1 MSMVR
6 FRAGLVIAGAVLSL
20 AAAAGCDKLR
30 GKKKKGGGDP
40 TPTPTPTA
48 SGSPTT
54 SPTASPEGG
63 TILIGEFGSMTGAE
77 ASFGESTHKG
87 IELALEHINAA
98 GGVNGKKLVL
108 KTYDDAG
115 NPEQATAVVTKLV
128 TDDKVTAI
136 LGEVASNLS
145 IAGGQV
151 AQDNGTP
158 MISPSS
164 TNVAVTKDRDHVFRV
179 CFIDPFQGFAAAK
192 FVIENLKLK
201 KAAIL
206 RDQTQSYSQGLADA
220 FKDAYVKL
228 GGTIVSDVS
237 YSKGDKNFN
246 SQLSKIKAA
255 KPESIFLPG
264 YYSDVAT
271 IAKQARQ
278 MGLTMPLVGGDGW
291 DSPELFQIGGK
302 ALDNSY
308 FTNHYSHEEPRD
320 AVKTF
325 VGDFQKKFNI
335 IPDGLAA
342 LGYDAAMLL
351 ADAMKRAG
359 STDKKAIRDAIAATK
374 DFPGVTGS
382 ITIDAER
389 NAAKPAVILK
399 IEGGKASYI
408 ASVPPTP

>member
-1 MSMVR
+1 MVR
-6 FRAGLVIAGAVLSL
+6 SRSSVQVLVGVLSL
-20 AAAAGCDKLR
+20 TLSAALATTSAGCDKLR
-30 GKKKKGGGDP
+30 GKKKKPAPSASPSASASPSP
-40 TPTPTPTA
+40 TP
-48 SGSPTT
+48 GG
-54 SPTASPEGG
+54 EGG

-87 IELALEHINAA
+87 IELALEHINAK
-98 GGVNGKKLVL
+98 GGVLGKQLKL
-108 KTYDDAG
+108 KSYDDAG

-151 AQDNGTP
+151 AQDSGTP

-164 TNVAVTKDRDHVFRV
+164 TNVQVTKDRDHVFRV
-179 CFIDPFQGFAAAK
+179 CFIDPFQGFAMAK
-192 FVIENLKLK
+192 FTTETLKHT

-220 FKDAYVKL
+220 FKDAYVKM
-228 GGTIVSDVS
+228 GGSIVADES

-255 KPESIFLPG
+255 KPEVIFLPG

-278 MGLTMPLVGGDGW
+278 LGLKLPLLGGDGW
-291 DSPELFQIGGK
+291 DSPELFQIGGQ
-302 ALDNSY
+302 ALDNTY
-308 FTNHYSHEEPRD
+308 FSNHYSHEEPRD
-320 AVKTF
+320 AVKVF
-325 VGDFQKKFNI
+325 VGDFQKKFGI

-351 ADAMKRAG
+351 ADAMRRAG
-359 STDKKAIRDAIAATK
+359 STDKKAIRDAIASTK
-374 DFPGVTGS
+374 DFPGVTGT

-389 NAAKPAVILK
+389 NSQKPAVILK
-399 IEGGKASYI
+399 IEGGKASYV
-408 ASVPPTP
+408 ASVAPTP